1 MPDSEPLNP
10 RPFPAHTQILRTS
23 PSAEGG
29 DGILS
34 AAPRMRT
41 PNGSPSPQVCQLQP
55 KSISRERW
63 ISPDSSRKT
72 YSDHEAG
79 RLALYRHD
87 LPQQST
93 KSSACNSR
101 SSWCAGSPN
110 TSKQSTFVAV
120 QRSPVAGHR
129 QVHTAQN
136 PGVYSTPT
144 SPMIYPRKL
153 DECQDAG
160 AKSERCNTLFQGP
173 GQDSVNMATELLK
186 HELNRAIT
194 KLHANVSQKLH
205 VFEWTL
211 HELAKSQSNVE
222 SRLSAL
228 ETDTKAGAEVV
239 AKDEKRF
246 AGIDEKLAE
255 LDEVVE
261 RNETVAKMKAD
272 FEQRLC
278 DLEMQIISL
287 PELKTGQFKDTDN
300 TLAVKSASVADTCA
314 KCNPHSTDQHKSDE
328 NLTATF
334 VHRLDKLEAN
344 VDLIATILTK
354 MEDRKTI
361 KHSETL
367 SDNADIAA
375 TFKDIHKLLEQ
386 AEVDADAKPHA
397 RSRSRQFQETGSTCF
412 PIAEDE

>member
-1 MPDSEPLNP
+1 ML
-10 RPFPAHTQILRTS
+10 
-23 PSAEGG
+23 
-29 DGILS
+29 
-34 AAPRMRT
+34 
-41 PNGSPSPQVCQLQP
+41 
-55 KSISRERW
+55 
-63 ISPDSSRKT
+63 ISPESARKT

-79 RLALYRHD
+79 RLALYSND

-93 KSSACNSR
+93 KSSASNSR

-110 TSKQSTFVAV
+110 TSKRSTFVAV

-144 SPMIYPRKL
+144 SPVAYPRIL

-160 AKSERCNTLFQGP
+160 AKSERCNTLFEDP
-173 GQDSVNMATELLK
+173 GHDSVNMATELLK

-194 KLHANVSQKLH
+194 KLHANVSQKLY

-228 ETDTKAGAEVV
+228 ETDTKAGSEVV

-246 AGIDEKLAE
+246 AGIEEKLAE

-272 FEQRLC
+272 FEHRLC
-278 DLEMQIISL
+278 DLDMQIILLS
-287 PELKTGQFKDTDN
+287 ELKREQFKDTDN
-300 TLAVKSASVADTCA
+300 TLAVKSASVAD
-314 KCNPHSTDQHKSDE
+314 KHKSDE

-334 VHRLDKLEAN
+334 AHRLDKLEAN

-361 KHSETL
+361 KHSERL
-367 SDNADIAA
+367 PDNADIAA
-375 TFKDIHKLLEQ
+375 TFKDIQFDIHKLLEH